1 MDEKLLQWIE
11 DLNLPSPQKEYRPGT
26 AKKFRLDYAWTDVKI
41 AVELNG
47 ATWSQKRMGHS
58 SGKGIQRDYV
68 KLNYCQILG
77 WLVIQFDSSMGE
89 LYCKEVLTKAF
100 RSRGVEI

>member
-1 MDEKLLQWIE
+1 MEDKLDQWII
-11 DLNLPSPQKEYRPGT
+11 DLSLPSPQKEHRPGI
-26 AKKFRLDYAWTDVKI
+26 AKKFRLDYAWPEHKI

-47 ATWSQKRMGHS
+47 GTFQRMGHS
-58 SGKGIQRDYV
+58 TGRGIQRDYV

-89 LYCKEVLTKAF
+89 LYCKEVLVKAF
-100 RSRGVEI
+100 RSRRVKT

>member
-11 DLNLPSPQKEYRPGT
+11 ELRLPFPQKEYQPGIT
-26 AKKFRLDYAWTDVKI
+26 RKFRFDYAWLDVKI

-47 ATWSQKRMGHS
+47 ATWTKGAHS
-58 SGKGIQRDYV
+58 TGRGIQRDYV

-100 RSRGVEI
+100 LSRGVEI